1 MRIAFFFIILL
12 SAPCYSTDLTIRITD
27 QHQQPLPFT
36 VIELYHPDYPAI
48 SGGEARVVQRNLMFE
63 PFVSVVQRGALI
75 EFPNQDKTRH
85 HVYSFSPAKQ
95 FELRLYLGK
104 PEAAIGF
111 DQPGLVTLGCNI
123 HDNMLAYIY
132 VAQSRFVGIT
142 DQQGQLRFNQLPA
155 LTYQLNYWQPWLTQ
169 AATPQQLVV
178 TATPTQQ
185 LALSLAAERQRL
197 PEPVAAPLQ
206 EQY

>member
-1 MRIAFFFIILL
+1 MRIASFFILIL
-12 SAPCYSTDLTIRITD
+12 SASGYSTELTIQIRD

-36 VIELYHPDYPAI
+36 VIELIHPDYLAI
-48 SGGEARVVQRNLMFE
+48 NADKAQVLQRNLMFD
-63 PFVSVVQRGALI
+63 PFVSVVQRGAMI

-104 PEAAIGF
+104 PEAAIEF
-111 DQPGLVTLGCNI
+111 DVAGVVTLGCNI

-142 DQQGQLRFNQLPA
+142 DRQGLVSFKNLPE
-155 LTYQLNYWQPWLTQ
+155 LDYQLVYWQPWLTNT
-169 AATPQQLVV
+169 AVPQQLTV
-178 TATPTQQ
+178 TAEPQH
-185 LALSLAAERQRL
+185 LALSIDVQRQPL
-197 PEPVAAPLQ
+197 PEPVAAALQ
-206 EQY
+206 EHY